1 MASLGWQSVWR
12 RFLELAIKEEIMP
25 KEDCFAQYDMK
36 RRGSTDIGGTV
47 SAGLDASGFSTSQF
61 LRVYDKSI
69 HLVPTSE

>member
-1 MASLGWQSVWR
+1 M
-12 RFLELAIKEEIMP
+12 AIKEEIMP

-36 RRGSTDIGGTV
+36 RRGSTDIGGSV

-61 LRVYDKSI
+61 LKVHDKSI